1 MKKQKI
7 SRSQGVLKMS
17 QKVYS
22 FELVPLTSVVDFENL
37 SSDFDCDNE
46 KINRFLKNDCQAHER
61 ERSLATFLLI
71 DKEGNRLVG
80 FYSTSI
86 GYLTSMLKDQD
97 NMPSEKQRNYL
108 NLAYFAIDREYQ
120 GRGIGSALIKEVFKA
135 TLVVAYYVGIE
146 MIFLE
151 SVEESVGFY
160 EKVGFQLVNGISPEE
175 YHKNGTP
182 TWGMDFD
189 MFIKVDDLYQKG
201 YFPYENNF
209 IVNDIEVN
217 E

>member
-1 MKKQKI
+1 M
-7 SRSQGVLKMS
+7 SQGV
-17 QKVYS
+17 YS
-22 FELVPLTSVVDFENL
+22 LELVPLTSVVDFENL

-46 KINRFLKNDCQAHER
+46 ELNYFLKNNCQTHER
-61 ERSLATFLLI
+61 ERGLTTFLLI
-71 DKEGNRLVG
+71 DKANNRLAG

-97 NMPSEKQRNYL
+97 DMPGEKQRNYL

-120 GRGIGSALIKEVFKA
+120 GRGIGSALIKEVFKS

-151 SVEESVGFY
+151 SVEESVDFY
-160 EKVGFQLVNGISPEE
+160 EKVGFQLVKGISPEE
-175 YHKNGTP
+175 YHRNGTS
-182 TWGMDFD
+182 TWGMNFD
-189 MFIKVDDLYQKG
+189 MFIRVDDLYQKG